1 MTQAEIFPC
10 RFPGRVKAAFT
21 SPKRPHAKACLSCSR
36 FAQERARHGRQKKH
50 PLTAAKNSPKEP
62 LPRRRGRLPS
72 PLLCA
77 EPHPF
82 RTQSTPSLRA
92 DVPSYVFFADV
103 LPIAHTPGGATGIN
117 VCILPPSHHCPHAR
131 RRNAV
136 RPGLSLFLCRAPD
149 PLRPAPSTVPPLKGK
164 REYLFRRKTFTKK
177 NTCEKIIHKP
187 VKPTTSPVCQR
198 GKVQH

>member
-1 MTQAEIFPC
+1 MPLSRARESGLHIP
-10 RFPGRVKAAFT
+10 KAAPRQGVPFLLTLCARTGT
-21 SPKRPHAKACLSCSR
+21 SREAEKASSHGCQKLTQRTAPETAGKAALPAPLRRASSLPYSKYPKPEGGRTVLRLFCGR
-36 FAQERARHGRQKKH
+36 FA
-50 PLTAAKNSPKEP
+50 
-62 LPRRRGRLPS
+62 
-72 PLLCA
+72 
-77 EPHPF
+77 
-82 RTQSTPSLRA
+82 
-92 DVPSYVFFADV
+92 
-103 LPIAHTPGGATGIN
+103 
-117 VCILPPSHHCPHAR
+117 HCPHAR